1 MRRRQLAANLLDTT
15 RGVYGA
21 ALLLRP
27 TALCRVLHVDV
38 PSTELRRVMR
48 VLGAR
53 HLAQALVLPRVD
65 SDLMRSLGVAAD
77 VLHAAT
83 DVCYAR
89 LRRGRRTGAEFD
101 AVVAASFA
109 AVEAGPKPNLI
120 FWIDHQAEHYGK
132 LVSNYRMNG
141 IVPPISRPR

>member
-1 MRRRQLAANLLDTT
+1 MRRRRLATNALDVT

-21 ALLLRP
+21 ALLVRP

-53 HLAQALVLPRVD
+53 HLAQAIVLPRFD
-65 SDLMRSLGVAAD
+65 SDVTRRLGAVAD
-77 VLHAAT
+77 LLHGAT
-83 DVCYAR
+83 DLLYAR

-101 AVVAASFA
+101 AVVAVSFA
-109 AVEAGPKPNLI
+109 VANAAVA
-120 FWIDHQAEHYGK
+120 A
-132 LVSNYRMNG
+132 R
-141 IVPPISRPR
+141 

>member
-1 MRRRQLAANLLDTT
+1 MRRRQLAANVLDVT

-27 TALCRVLHVDV
+27 TALCRVLHTDV

-53 HLAQALVLPRVD
+53 HLAQAIVVPLVD
-65 SDLMRSLGVAAD
+65 SDTTRSLGAVAD

-83 DVCYAR
+83 DLLYAR
-89 LRRGRRTGAEFD
+89 FRRGRRTGAEFD

-109 AVEAGPKPNLI
+109 VANAAVA
-120 FWIDHQAEHYGK
+120 A
-132 LVSNYRMNG
+132 R
-141 IVPPISRPR
+141 